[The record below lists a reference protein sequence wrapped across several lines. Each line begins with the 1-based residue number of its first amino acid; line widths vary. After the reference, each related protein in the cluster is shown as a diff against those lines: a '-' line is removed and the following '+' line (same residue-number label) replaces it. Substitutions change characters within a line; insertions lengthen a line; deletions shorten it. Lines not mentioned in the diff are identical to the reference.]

1 MEQSKVKGIP
11 YGVANFEQLRNENL
25 YYVDKTMYLPLLE
38 NMSNYLFLIRP
49 RRFGK
54 SVFVSMMRDY
64 YDIAKA
70 ERFDT
75 LFNGLW
81 IKEHPTP
88 LKNAF
93 QVIYFDFSLAG
104 AGMERLEYTFND
116 YCCTELD
123 SFIKQ
128 YKTYYDDT
136 TFQNVLAEK
145 DAASKL
151 RIINAEARRKKYP
164 LYLIIDEYDNFT
176 NVILSEGGKE
186 MFRNLTHASGFYR
199 EYFKIFKAMFSRV
212 FLIGVSPVTL
222 DDLSSGYNIDWNISQ
237 APEFN
242 HMLGFSESDVC
253 TMFHYYQDNGKLRAD
268 VDIEAMMAEMKPWYN
283 NYCFAKQ
290 CLNDDRL
297 YNCDM
302 VYYYLRHQVLYGCPP
317 DEMVDKNIRTDYKKL
332 KMLADIDRGNQRE
345 NRMSVI
351 EEIAATGSVIMSLK
365 TSFPAEYVTDDNNF
379 RSLLY
384 YYGLLTME
392 SSYGSMMKMVIPNN
406 CVKEQYWSFMRDYY
420 NRSFKIDSIP
430 MEMEMMRMALEGEW
444 QPFIERIAV
453 AYRENSSVRDSILG
467 EHNLQGFFK
476 AYLALNSLYL
486 VEPEVELNY
495 GFSDFLLLPDKAR
508 YPETAHSYIMELK
521 YVKPTASDS
530 EVEAK
535 SKEAEEQLQKYCADR
550 VVKRLC
556 MNTQLHLLKIVFRG
570 AEMKICAE
578 TCSTDIR

>member
-1 MEQSKVKGIP
+1 MEKATIKGIP
-11 YGVANFEQLRNENL
+11 YGVARFDEVRNENF

-38 NMSNYLFLIRP
+38 NTSKYLFLIRP

-54 SVFVSMMRDY
+54 SMFVSMMQEY

-70 ERFDT
+70 DRFDT
-75 LFNGLW
+75 LFDGLW

-116 YCCTELD
+116 YCCKVLD
-123 SFIKQ
+123 RFIER
-128 YKTYYDDT
+128 YRSYYDEKFFDEVQST
-136 TFQNVLAEK
+136 T
-145 DAASKL
+145 DAANKL
-151 RIINAEARRKKYP
+151 RSINAKAHELGYP

-186 MFRNLTHASGFYR
+186 VFRNLTHASGFYR

-237 APEFN
+237 DPQFN
-242 HMLGFSESDVC
+242 YMLGFSESDVRE
-253 TMFHYYQDNGKLRAD
+253 MFLYYKGAGKLRPDA
-268 VDIEAMMAEMKPWYN
+268 DIEAMLAEMKPWYN
-283 NYCFAKQ
+283 NYCFAEE
-290 CLNDDRL
+290 CMDDERL

-302 VYYYLRHQVLYGCPP
+302 VLYYLRYQVSRGCPP
-317 DEMVDKNIRTDYKKL
+317 KEMVDKNIRTDYKKL
-332 KMLADIDRGNQRE
+332 KMLADIDKGNQRE

-351 EEIAATGSVIMSLK
+351 EEIAATGSIVINLK

-384 YYGLLTME
+384 YYGLLTMKRSLGRRIE
-392 SSYGSMMKMVIPNN
+392 MEIPNN
-406 CVKEQYWSFMRDYY
+406 CVKEQYWSFMRDYF
-420 NRSFKIDSIP
+420 NRSIHIDIIALQD
-430 MEMEMMRMALEGEW
+430 EMDRMSFDGDWKPLI
-444 QPFIERIAV
+444 QRIAT
-453 AYRENSSVRDSILG
+453 AYNENSSIRDSILG

-486 VEPEVELNY
+486 VEPEIELNY
-495 GFSDFLLLPDKAR
+495 GFGDFLMLPDKER
-508 YPETAHSYIMELK
+508 YPDIAHSYILELK
-521 YVKPTASDS
+521 YLKPTATDA

-535 SKEAEEQLQKYCADR
+535 SKEADGQLLKYSKDKI
-550 VVKRLC
+550 VKRLC
-556 MNTQLHLLKIVFRG
+556 SGTQLHLLKTVFRG
-570 AEMKICAE
+570 ANMM
-578 TCSTDIR
+578 TCEEIHL